1 MLHVH
6 GFSEDDGTEPMNILH
21 VTDLH
26 FGTDRT
32 VTDKDERK
40 LALDALIST
49 VQGLDSSWAPSVVCV
64 SGDLAFAGRAS
75 DYAEFGDWI
84 TRLLDALKLGVDR
97 LVLCPGNHD
106 IERAVALTF
115 ARPST
120 PDEADQCLSVPLPAH
135 YENAFRNYTEFC
147 KTFGISS
154 LSFGGQESYL
164 TGVRVLD
171 GVHFVCMNSS
181 WFCRDNTDHQ
191 NLWIGLTLLRHL
203 EANGQWPDRGVPCVG
218 LLHHPRED
226 FNVNEVHAYGNR
238 PNTYDY
244 LCQHCDILLS
254 GHTHGEVREPDQI
267 AGRALVFTGG
277 ATYVDTDYNNSFQV
291 LRLEGSSLA
300 YRAFAFD
307 PRQRTW
313 MAAGDAKHRTL
324 GSTASAGPFVPSASA
339 AIDDWRTK
347 AAADARRIRDAKS
360 RAASPHGKLPPIIKR
375 GVTILR
381 VETRGLSAE
390 QAQAPDH
397 SQFPLYEAVRS
408 TPGRKVLLLGD
419 IGSGKS
425 TLLCEFAERS
435 LKEGPASLTFIVPA
449 TSFTLSPSVTL
460 KTLLAQV
467 SSHFSD
473 QIAPTTDRFDVQTAL
488 SQGVEITLAVDG
500 LDEMS
505 LSSASLLVTK
515 LATATEHWPN
525 LQIIATSRPIELQG
539 IDYQAWNVLTT
550 LSVNASERREILR
563 NELQTLGDTD
573 DCSEEAD
580 KVESQIAR
588 SETVSALFSSPLT
601 IRLFTP
607 VLKKSG
613 VSESNNL
620 GDILLDVL
628 YERISGWDHRDLKSQ
643 QFSTLEAIL
652 PSPESRLRLLGSAV
666 ASTPEDSEM
675 RRETLIARFEASPA
689 LAANPAKGIAAKE
702 AFESFVLAGILSHTG
717 VVTFPLQAFREMA
730 AAHWLVANLEQGSEQ
745 DFLSARWRDVSFAA
759 SVLRRS
765 DSFTI
770 YRNSFVFYIASLLK
784 DVSGVL
790 AAASV
795 VLESQDQQLALAF
808 IEGLKQ
814 LGHHPF
820 NRSGGIDRDD
830 SSKAVAA
837 SLRLAGNRGFDW
849 FFEEYLDPRFPVRF
863 AGSAIFD
870 WVFAEWLA
878 QVRDSLTPV
887 QITKLKTL
895 VRPHIEA
902 STYQVHGIIPRLS
915 TVVADAC
922 TLEERIF
929 FASTLLGDMRYRP
942 QALEA
947 IQAGF
952 AEDPKLTESVL
963 AGRVHQG
970 FEDAGLVAAL
980 LINRQ
985 QGPPAIE
992 LVRAILRSATRSRV
1006 NTTIETA
1013 LVTIQNRLSQPAWL
1027 SLLRWLIFDSDRSV
1041 AASAAILAS
1050 AIEPQPPALIRK
1062 PLLDSLHD
1070 GAYVW
1075 GAEPLLRN
1083 AMNDVGPRQLDWLAN
1098 EIAQADRMTGG
1109 HSGWWR
1115 ILLDN
1120 LEKAGAEAPVVLA
1133 DALAGLGPF
1142 LLARN
1147 PEIRQ
1152 RFKGLL
1158 HGAQGDAF
1166 RTELRSKLDSIE
1178 PRVRLAAA
1186 AILTSCDPKGEA
1198 RSLRIAVR
1206 AQDEWRSH
1214 DWHEWFD
1221 MALTY
1226 SYGPGPLAALEAE
1239 LPKFGENGR
1248 NYALRLLFQN
1258 ETGIE
1263 TRQPNELVHALL
1275 GLYVTTEKERAFLLS
1290 SRERLEAVLA
1300 GHDGQRSQRAAELL
1314 VKLGELTPEAEA
1326 QAWVAMAEASY
1337 TKHSFEQAVLRILL
1351 DNQFAQNVEAA
1362 GSQSISDG
1370 HKPLLL
1376 LLARAISGSGS
1387 WRDVLWRFFK
1397 SSEPITREPEAYGLW
1412 ALRFGRD
1419 YPQHAAAIGVAAQD
1433 LLADPMTFQT
1443 QNAESIQWVA
1453 LLADEFVSTQPADLE
1468 KTLTAGNTIH
1478 KQAAC
1483 AVIARLGHAPKQFHL
1498 RNRDFHVG
1506 RGEIHW
1512 PSMLRKEV
1520 IETLIRFSRPAEV
1533 LPENACDVILQ
1544 ALLGEPPT
1552 QGELTLIRAEG
1563 ANGAILKVA
1572 LAFAFSLP
1580 PDINALLSSMGR
1592 GMNVWEQQSG
1602 CFRTLVSIWQYVL
1615 ASVSAANSPHN
1626 QELVQGLNVLLAQR
1640 REMTY
1645 AATALLNLREP
1656 LPGDQLLPLMEN
1668 FIEKPSAADQFLD
1681 ALIPWIL
1688 SPIEPE
1694 LRLQLSYAVEHA
1706 ITLLDQKA
1714 WDSTELGNHD
1724 YRRFL
1729 SFPLCSAFL
1738 TGEFSAPA
1746 RQVFYRGVKFA
1757 AAHRPQPGW
1766 GDFSALL
1773 YQLSPLLPAL
1783 PQVALSQLL
1792 LNGKLHDDPVVRSVC
1807 AVILA
1812 AGEAALIN
1820 HQSETA

>member
-1 MLHVH
+1 
-6 GFSEDDGTEPMNILH
+6 MNILH
-21 VTDLH
+21 ITDLH

-32 VTDKDERK
+32 VADKDERK

-49 VQGLDSSWAPSVVCV
+49 VQQLDSSWAPSVICV

-75 DYAEFGDWI
+75 EYAEFGEWI
-84 TRLLDALKLGVDR
+84 TRLLDALNLGVDR
-97 LVLCPGNHD
+97 LVVCPGNHD

-120 PDEADQCLSVPLPAH
+120 PDEADLCLSVPLPAH

-147 KTFGISS
+147 KTFGIASF
-154 LSFGGQESYL
+154 SFGTQESYL

-181 WFCRDNTDHQ
+181 WFCRDKTDHQ
-191 NLWIGLTLLRHL
+191 NLWIGLRLLRHL
-203 EANGQWPDRGVPCVG
+203 EANGQWPEQGIPCVG

-226 FNVNEVHAYGNR
+226 FNVNEIHAYGNR

-244 LCQHCDILLS
+244 LCQRCDLLLS

-277 ATYVDTDYNNSFQV
+277 ATYVDTEYNNSFQV

-307 PRQRTW
+307 PRQRAWT
-313 MAAGDAKHRTL
+313 AAGDAKHRTL
-324 GSTASAGPFVPSASA
+324 GSTASAAPSAPSVSA
-339 AIDDWRTK
+339 AIDDWRAK

-360 RAASPHGKLPPIIKR
+360 RAASPHGTLPPIIQR

-381 VETRGLSAE
+381 VETRGLSKE
-390 QAQAPDH
+390 QAQAPH
-397 SQFPLYEAVRS
+397 HFQSFPLYEAVRS

-425 TLLCEFAERS
+425 TLLCEFVERS
-435 LKEGPASLTFIVPA
+435 LNEGPASLAFIVPA

-467 SSHFSD
+467 SAHFAD
-473 QIAPTTDRFDVQTAL
+473 QIAPTTDSFDVQTAL
-488 SQGVEITLAVDG
+488 GQGVEITLAVDG

-505 LSSASLLVTK
+505 LISASLLLTR

-550 LSVNASERREILR
+550 LSVTASERHEILR
-563 NELQTLGDTD
+563 NELQTVDDTG

-580 KVESQIAR
+580 KLESQIAR
-588 SETVSALFSSPLT
+588 SETISALFSSPLT
-601 IRLFTP
+601 IRLFTS

-613 VSESNNL
+613 VSETITL

-628 YERISGWDHRDLKSQ
+628 HERISGWDHRDLKSYH
-643 QFSTLEAIL
+643 FSALEAVL
-652 PSPESRLRLLGSAV
+652 PSPESRLHLLGSTV
-666 ASTPEDSEM
+666 ASIPEDSEI
-675 RRETLIARFEASPA
+675 RRDTLIARFEASPV
-689 LAANPAKGIAAKE
+689 LATNPAKGVAAKE
-702 AFESFVLAGILSHTG
+702 AFESFVLAGIFSQTD

-730 AAHWLVANLEQGSEQ
+730 VAHSLVANLEQGSEQ
-745 DFLSARWRDVSFAA
+745 ELLNARWRDVSFAA
-759 SVLRRS
+759 AVLRRS
-765 DSFTI
+765 NSFIKHRDSFE
-770 YRNSFVFYIASLLK
+770 RYIASLLK
-784 DVSGVL
+784 EVSGVL

-808 IEGLKQ
+808 IDGLKK

-837 SLRLAGNRGFDW
+837 SLRLAGNTGFDW

-895 VRPHIEA
+895 VRPHIGA

-915 TVVADAC
+915 TVVPDAC

-929 FASTLLGDMRYRP
+929 FASTLLGDTRYRA
-942 QALEA
+942 QALA
-947 IQAGF
+947 SIQAAF
-952 AEDPKLTESVL
+952 AEDPKLAESVL
-963 AGRVHQG
+963 VGRVHQG

-980 LINRQ
+980 LIDRQ

-992 LVRAILRSATRSRV
+992 LIRAILRSTTKSRV

-1013 LVTIQNRLSQPAWL
+1013 LATLQERLSQPAWL
-1027 SLLRWLIFDSDRSV
+1027 RLLRWLIFDSDRSV

-1083 AMNDVGPRQLDWLAN
+1083 AMNEVGPSQLDWLAN

-1115 ILLDN
+1115 IFLDN
-1120 LEKAGAEAPVVLA
+1120 LEKAGTEAPVVLA

-1166 RTELRSKLDSIE
+1166 RTELRAKLDSIE

-1198 RSLRIAVR
+1198 RSLRIAIR

-1239 LPKFGENGR
+1239 LPMLGENGR
-1248 NYALRLLFQN
+1248 NYALRLLYQN
-1258 ETGIE
+1258 ESGIE
-1263 TRQPNELVHALL
+1263 TRQPSELVHALL
-1275 GLYVTTEKERAFLLS
+1275 GLYATTEKERAFLLS

-1300 GHDGQRSQRAAELL
+1300 GHDNQRSLRAAELL

-1337 TKHSFEQAVLRILL
+1337 IKHSFDQAVLRMLV
-1351 DNQFAQNVEAA
+1351 DNQFAQSVEAV
-1362 GSQSISDG
+1362 GSQLSGDG
-1370 HKPLLL
+1370 NKPLLL
-1376 LLARAISGSGS
+1376 LLARAISGTGS
-1387 WRDVLWRFFK
+1387 WKDVLWRFFK
-1397 SSEPITREPEAYGLW
+1397 SQHPVTHESEDYGLW
-1412 ALRFGRD
+1412 TLRFGRD
-1419 YPQHAAAIGVAAQD
+1419 YPQHAAAIGIAAKA
-1433 LLADPMTFQT
+1433 LLTDPMMFQT

-1453 LLADEFVSTQPADLE
+1453 LLADEFASTQPADLE
-1468 KTLTAGNTIH
+1468 KSLTAGNTIH

-1483 AVIARLGHAPKQFHL
+1483 AVIARLGHVPQQFHL
-1498 RNRDFHVG
+1498 RNRDFHIG

-1512 PSMLRKEV
+1512 PSQSRQEV

-1533 LPENACDVILQ
+1533 LPESACDVILQ

-1552 QGELTLIRAEG
+1552 EDELTSIRAEG

-1592 GMNVWEQQSG
+1592 GMNVWERQSG

-1615 ASVSAANSPHN
+1615 ASMSSANSPN
-1626 QELVQGLNVLLAQR
+1626 NEELVQGLNALLAQR

-1645 AATALLNLREP
+1645 AATALLNLRKP

-1668 FIEKPSAADQFLD
+1668 FIEKPSASEQFLD
-1681 ALIPWIL
+1681 ALIPWLL
-1688 SPIEPE
+1688 SPIEPG
-1694 LRLQLSYAVEHA
+1694 LQLQLSHAIEHA
-1706 ITLLDQKA
+1706 VTLLDQRG
-1714 WDSTELGNHD
+1714 WGSTELGNHD

-1729 SFPLCSAFL
+1729 TLPLCSAFL
-1738 TGEFSAPA
+1738 SGEFSAPA

-1757 AAHRPQPGW
+1757 AVHRPQPGW
-1766 GDFSALL
+1766 DDFSALL

-1783 PQVALSQLL
+1783 PQAALSQLL

-1807 AVILA
+1807 AVVLA
-1812 AGEAALIN
+1812 AGEAALTK
-1820 HQSETA
+1820 QQPETA